1 MQENATA
8 SGSGSDTLTAS
19 EESSE
24 TATTTDSDTTIH
36 PRLYQQLRQLTIN
49 GRSHNTRTR
58 RRRSPPEELP
68 PVPIASDTD
77 SADESRKPA
86 RSSRPTTP
94 TTPLRSVPSYTFSNP
109 VQVAAATHPI
119 LIPVPIAHFP
129 PIPTPCDGSCY
140 YYNPLL
146 CPLHGPSLTGTPMNL
161 LLDRVTSNLVLVP
174 REAYRHNRLL
184 LSYMFTKFSF
194 LCWFCLLVSHWV
206 ILTIYTIHDMDC
218 IKVNW
223 AAEALEFEKK

>member
-1 MQENATA
+1 MPEPWSAIPYQIRRIPSQQRVHFDLPSSTSSSSTAMQENATA

-24 TATTTDSDTTIH
+24 TATTTHSDTTIH
-36 PRLYQQLRQLTIN
+36 PRLYQQLQQLTIN

-146 CPLHGPSLTGTPMNL
+146 CPLHGPSLTGTPMMPPFG
-161 LLDRVTSNLVLVP
+161 P
-174 REAYRHNRLL
+174 RY
-184 LSYMFTKFSF
+184 F
-194 LCWFCLLVSHWV
+194 
-206 ILTIYTIHDMDC
+206 
-218 IKVNW
+218 
-223 AAEALEFEKK
+223 